1 MEITLTVKEPTDEFR
16 KDVLEL
22 LAKHAASVT
31 FDTEWTVERAQRF
44 YAAVPARAQRI
55 LREAAVRD
63 GCFVS
68 NDGFVSADEL
78 RDSDDSSLRGHSA
91 PLKQALERGVRKG
104 WWPEGMRPPIEP
116 RGPGFG
122 RVQGYQMPHD
132 LVETFFTAIIKTL
145 QKDSE

>member
-1 MEITLTVKEPTDEFR
+1 MEIVLSIKEPSDEFR

-31 FDTEWTVERAQRF
+31 LDTEWTVERAQRF

-63 GCFVS
+63 GLVP
-68 NDGFVSADEL
+68 ADAL
-78 RDSDDSSLRGHSA
+78 RDNDESSLRGHSA

-104 WWPEGMRPPIEP
+104 WWPEGMQPPIEP

-122 RVQGYQMPHD
+122 KVQGYQMPRE
-132 LVETFFTAIIKTL
+132 LVEIFFTAIKTTL
-145 QKDSE
+145 QKDTE